1 MPGQENNFST
11 TTACPISAPN
21 CRPIV
26 VRMMTSALRITCHFT
41 TRVSLMPFERAV
53 RTKSAVMIS
62 STAARVVRA
71 SSAIGET
78 PSVTA
83 GRIRYLSPPSP

>member
-1 MPGQENNFST
+1 MVST
-11 TTACPISAPN
+11 ITATL
-21 CRPIV
+21 
-26 VRMMTSALRITCHFT
+26 RMTCQRT

-53 RTKSAVMIS
+53 RTKSALMTS

-71 SSAIGET
+71 SSASGET

-83 GRIRYLSPPSP
+83 GSTRYHQPP